1 MTLRLAQLLFIFFVS
16 ENIFGQFIINGS
28 ALHSGDGNYLLTPA
42 QGAKAGSIWY
52 EEKISLEESFELNF
66 ELYFGTKDNGADG
79 ITFCLQP
86 LGNNVGVPG
95 GGLGVQGVQPSFFVE
110 FDTYI
115 NGGDPSYDHLALQ
128 KNGNVQNNGTNNL
141 FPATHIKAGQNNVEN
156 GQWYPMRAIWNATT
170 KRFQLFVDCNLR
182 IDYTG
187 DIVQEIFGGD
197 PMVFWGFTAST
208 GGANN
213 EHRVRNVRS
222 TLLKIDDESICRGE
236 GVQIQIPATNSSF
249 SWSPTTGI
257 DNLNSLTPTFT
268 PAQTTEYI
276 ISYDGFC
283 NTQLNDTILIVVD
296 NCGCEDFDLDGVC
309 DDIDLDDD
317 NDGILDV
324 NECMNSDFH
333 WSAPPQIN
341 GNTAIGVI
349 NGIQYTYTSSIN
361 IETTSGIFA
370 YNRFPLEFNIPNTT
384 VIKNRFQS
392 NNTITFNEPVLNP
405 TLMFSSIGGG
415 PSVPIKFSNPIEVLF
430 QDGPVTIDSPN
441 QITGKEG
448 YVVLRMNGTFTE
460 ISFDYLADENYVN
473 FTFGADFATFCD
485 TDGDGKEDYLD
496 GDSDGDGC
504 FDALEGGGGF
514 ELGDLLGESLSGGVD
529 ENGVPILAN
538 GGHSVGSSSDETS
551 VAEVCIPCNDTDQ
564 DGVCDDIDLDDD
576 NDGILDD
583 IECPTAQVSTTFE
596 TSNGA
601 TTTFNAPAADKGF
614 QFNVYQ
620 LDNSFNLNVNGVD
633 LVPGEIQCQGTGSTG
648 ESQLVFLSDN
658 SGYGQAGND
667 NIWVIQGT
675 KASPVIQLNIDKDG
689 VVSFLGKRN
698 TGAVLEPMRLRL
710 GQPQPQNLTW
720 NVNGANVVV
729 LSQRVSGPT
738 NISGEGFGII
748 TCSEDTD
755 GDGVLNYLDTD
766 SDGDGCF
773 DALEGG
779 DSFEEADL
787 SGEVL
792 IGGVDANGVPI
803 IANGGQDKGASANS
817 NVVSS
822 VCKEPLCGGDIN
834 FNLWNQSGLKSEG
847 NWVVASDGK
856 SVNQTIN
863 GAPTFFIGEKDYL
876 NVNFSGKMRTDNGDD
891 DWIGMVFG
899 FQSLELKE
907 NYPITL
913 KTYVFSWKQ
922 RNQGSWEEGFSLYEV
937 NGTFNSRSELENA
950 FRNPSSGSG
959 FLASEF
965 GNNLG
970 YQTGQDYEISIS
982 YTSTKITVYVNGVLV
997 LEKNGCFDPGKI
1009 GFFNDS
1015 QPNVTY
1021 SDFKYQF
1028 VGNIDISK
1036 DTLCLGD
1043 EVEVAVYDGPSCGS
1057 ENYYPQGTLFEWDL
1071 RDGTL
1076 SNQNKF
1082 IYEYLDTG
1090 AYDIRLV
1097 VSDGIGCSDTTY
1109 SKLYVSDYP
1118 TKSLPIDTTVCL
1130 GDHFLLD
1137 ARNDGS
1143 DYLWNIGQTT
1153 QSIEVTNSG
1162 EYSVEIVNWGKCIT
1176 KDTTSIVFDSV
1187 PIVDLGDDVQIC
1199 QGNSVSLDAHNSGL
1213 DFLWNTGDTNQK
1225 MEVFSSGIFGVEAI
1239 NSNGC
1244 IGSDSVFVNINPLPI
1259 VRLGNDTV
1267 LCSGQIY
1274 LLNAENQGA
1283 NYLWSSGESSQTISV
1298 SEVGGYVVVVTDDK
1312 GCSSSDTVEVSFNEL
1327 PEVYLGEDTTICEY
1341 QSIILNA
1348 QNEGLYFSWNDGS
1361 ELQSIEVSDDGLYA
1375 VEVRDS
1381 IGCLGTG
1388 EIYITKEIL
1397 PDPFLKK
1404 EYQICEGTSVFL
1416 TPDPGYE
1423 SYQIFWKNNMQA
1435 FTIEAFE
1442 TGEYISYMQSAHCKD
1457 TFVVNVEKI
1466 DTPDAKIVDLRGEDK
1481 YCFDLESTT
1490 LKVFSSHS
1498 NLDYDWNGLS
1508 RDDELEIN
1516 DQGIYRVDVS
1526 NHFCT
1531 SSYSHSIKE
1540 YCKGKLYLPNSFTPN
1555 NDGLNDLFTPVI
1567 NEYITNYNFRI
1578 YNRWGEL
1585 IFKTNQISEGWDG
1598 RVNREIAEIDAYV
1611 YKISYQYLSEIG
1623 GTRNESLVGTVL
1635 LMR

>member
-1 MTLRLAQLLFIFFVS
+1 MTLRLTYLIFLIFLS
-16 ENIFGQFIINGS
+16 ENLFGQFIINGS
-28 ALHSGDGNYLLTPA
+28 ALHSGNGDYLLTPA

-86 LGNNVGVPG
+86 LSNNVGVSG

-110 FDTYI
+110 FDTYR

-128 KNGNVQNNGTNNL
+128 KNGNVQNNGNNNL
-141 FPATHIKAGQNNVEN
+141 FAATHIKAGQNNVEN
-156 GQWYPMRAIWNATT
+156 GQWYPMRAIWDAAT
-170 KRFQLFVDCNLR
+170 KRFQLFVDCNMR

-187 DIVQEIFGGD
+187 DIVNEIFNGD

-222 TLLKIDDESICRGE
+222 TLLDIDDKTTCRGE
-236 GVQIQIPATNSSF
+236 GVQLQIPATSSSF
-249 SWSPTTGI
+249 SWNPTTGI
-257 DNLNSLTPTFT
+257 DDVNSLTPTFT

-317 NDGILDV
+317 NDGILD
-324 NECMNSDFH
+324 
-333 WSAPPQIN
+333 
-341 GNTAIGVI
+341 
-349 NGIQYTYTSSIN
+349 
-361 IETTSGIFA
+361 
-370 YNRFPLEFNIPNTT
+370 
-384 VIKNRFQS
+384 
-392 NNTITFNEPVLNP
+392 
-405 TLMFSSIGGG
+405 
-415 PSVPIKFSNPIEVLF
+415 
-430 QDGPVTIDSPN
+430 
-441 QITGKEG
+441 
-448 YVVLRMNGTFTE
+448 
-460 ISFDYLADENYVN
+460 
-473 FTFGADFATFCD
+473 
-485 TDGDGKEDYLD
+485 
-496 GDSDGDGC
+496 
-504 FDALEGGGGF
+504 
-514 ELGDLLGESLSGGVD
+514 
-529 ENGVPILAN
+529 
-538 GGHSVGSSSDETS
+538 
-551 VAEVCIPCNDTDQ
+551 
-564 DGVCDDIDLDDD
+564 
-576 NDGILDD
+576 D

-614 QFNVYQ
+614 QFNIYQ

-667 NIWVIQGT
+667 NIWLIQGT

-738 NISGEGFGII
+738 NISGEGFGVI

-803 IANGGQDKGASANS
+803 IANGGQDKGSSANS
-817 NVVSS
+817 NVASS

-1097 VSDGIGCSDTTY
+1097 VSDGIGCSDTSY
-1109 SKLYVSDYP
+1109 RKLYVSDYP

-1137 ARNDGS
+1137 AQNDGS
-1143 DYLWNIGQTT
+1143 DYLWNMGQTT

-1187 PIVDLGDDVQIC
+1187 PVVDLGDDIQIC
-1199 QGNSVSLDAHNSGL
+1199 QGNSVSLDAQNSEL
-1213 DFLWNTGDTNQK
+1213 DFLWNTGDTSQEI
-1225 MEVFSSGIFGVEAI
+1225 EVFSSGIFGVEAI

-1244 IGSDSVFVNINPLPI
+1244 IGSDSILVKINPLPI

-1298 SEVGGYVVVVTDDK
+1298 SEVGEYIVFVTDDN
-1312 GCSSSDTVEVSFNEL
+1312 GCSSSDTVEVAFNEL

-1361 ELQSIEVSDDGLYA
+1361 ELQSIEVSDNGLYA

-1404 EYQICEGTSVFL
+1404 EYQICEGTSIFL

-1423 SYQIFWKNNMQA
+1423 SYQIFWENNMQSSK
-1435 FTIEAFE
+1435 IEAFE
-1442 TGEYISYMQSAHCKD
+1442 TGEYISYIQSLHCKD
-1457 TFVVNVEKI
+1457 TFVVKVEKI
-1466 DTPDAKIVDLRGEDK
+1466 DTPDAEIVDLRGEDK
-1481 YCFDLESTT
+1481 YCFDLESTI
-1490 LKVFSSHS
+1490 LKVYSSES

-1508 RDDELEIN
+1508 RDEDLEIIEEGTYQVYVTN
-1516 DQGIYRVDVS
+1516 DY
-1526 NHFCT
+1526 CK
-1531 SSYSHSIKE
+1531 SSYEYSIKE
-1540 YCKGKLYLPNSFTPN
+1540 YCEGKLYLPNSFTPN
-1555 NDGLNDLFTPVI
+1555 NDGLNDYFTPVI
-1567 NEYITNYNFRI
+1567 NEYITNYDFRI

-1585 IFKTNQISEGWDG
+1585 IFQTTQMNQGWDG
-1598 RVNREIAEIDAYV
+1598 RVNSQIAEIDAYV
-1611 YKISYQYLSEIG
+1611 YKIRYQYLSETG
-1623 GTRNESLVGTVL
+1623 GAKNESLVGTVL

>member
-86 LGNNVGVPG
+86 LNNNVGVSG

-110 FDTYI
+110 FDTYR

-222 TLLKIDDESICRGE
+222 TLLKIADETICRGE
-236 GVQIQIPATNSSF
+236 GIQLQVPATNSSF

-257 DNLNSLTPTFT
+257 DNVNSLTPTFT
-268 PAQTTEYI
+268 PTQTTEYI
-276 ISYDGFC
+276 ISYDGFY

-296 NCGCEDFDLDGVC
+296 NCGCEDFDL
-309 DDIDLDDD
+309 
-317 NDGILDV
+317 
-324 NECMNSDFH
+324 
-333 WSAPPQIN
+333 
-341 GNTAIGVI
+341 
-349 NGIQYTYTSSIN
+349 
-361 IETTSGIFA
+361 
-370 YNRFPLEFNIPNTT
+370 
-384 VIKNRFQS
+384 
-392 NNTITFNEPVLNP
+392 
-405 TLMFSSIGGG
+405 
-415 PSVPIKFSNPIEVLF
+415 
-430 QDGPVTIDSPN
+430 
-441 QITGKEG
+441 
-448 YVVLRMNGTFTE
+448 
-460 ISFDYLADENYVN
+460 
-473 FTFGADFATFCD
+473 
-485 TDGDGKEDYLD
+485 
-496 GDSDGDGC
+496 
-504 FDALEGGGGF
+504 
-514 ELGDLLGESLSGGVD
+514 
-529 ENGVPILAN
+529 
-538 GGHSVGSSSDETS
+538 
-551 VAEVCIPCNDTDQ
+551 

-614 QFNVYQ
+614 QFNIYQ

-803 IANGGQDKGASANS
+803 IANGGQDKGSSANS

-1082 IYEYLDTG
+1082 IYEYMDTG

-1097 VSDGIGCSDTTY
+1097 VSDGIGCSDTSY
-1109 SKLYVSDYP
+1109 RKLYVSDYP

-1137 ARNDGS
+1137 AQNDGS
-1143 DYLWNIGQTT
+1143 DYLWNMGQTT

-1187 PIVDLGDDVQIC
+1187 PVVDLGDDIQIC
-1199 QGNSVSLDAHNSGL
+1199 QGNSVSLDAQNSEL
-1213 DFLWNTGDTNQK
+1213 DFLWNTGDTSQEI
-1225 MEVFSSGIFGVEAI
+1225 EVFSSGIFGVEAI

-1244 IGSDSVFVNINPLPI
+1244 IGSDSILVKVNPLPM
-1259 VRLGNDTV
+1259 VRLGNDSV

-1274 LLNAENQGA
+1274 SLNAENQGA
-1283 NYLWSSGESSQTISV
+1283 NYLWNSGESSQTISV
-1298 SEVGGYVVVVTDDK
+1298 SKGGVYVVVVTDDK
-1312 GCSSSDTVEVSFNEL
+1312 GCSSSDTVKLDFNEL
-1327 PEVYLGEDTTICEY
+1327 PEIYLGKDTTICEY
-1341 QSIILNA
+1341 QSIVLNA
-1348 QNEGLYFSWNDGS
+1348 QNEGLHFSWNDGS

-1381 IGCLGTG
+1381 IGCLGTD
-1388 EIYITKEIL
+1388 EIYITKEVL
-1397 PDPFLKK
+1397 PDPFVEKA
-1404 EYQICEGTSVFL
+1404 YQICEGTSVFL

-1423 SYQIFWKNNMQA
+1423 SYQIFWENNMQSS
-1435 FTIEAFE
+1435 TIEAFE

-1466 DTPDAKIVDLRGEDK
+1466 DTPDAFAIL
-1481 YCFDLESTT
+1481 L
-1490 LKVFSSHS
+1490 
-1498 NLDYDWNGLS
+1498 
-1508 RDDELEIN
+1508 
-1516 DQGIYRVDVS
+1516 YRV
-1526 NHFCT
+1526 
-1531 SSYSHSIKE
+1531 
-1540 YCKGKLYLPNSFTPN
+1540 
-1555 NDGLNDLFTPVI
+1555 
-1567 NEYITNYNFRI
+1567 
-1578 YNRWGEL
+1578 
-1585 IFKTNQISEGWDG
+1585 
-1598 RVNREIAEIDAYV
+1598 
-1611 YKISYQYLSEIG
+1611 
-1623 GTRNESLVGTVL
+1623 
-1635 LMR
+1635 

>member
-52 EEKISLEESFELNF
+52 EEKISLGESFELNF

-86 LGNNVGVPG
+86 LNNNVGVSG

-110 FDTYI
+110 FDTYR

-128 KNGNVQNNGTNNL
+128 KNGNVQNNSINNL

-187 DIVQEIFGGD
+187 DIVNEIFNGD

-222 TLLKIDDESICRGE
+222 TLLKIDDETICRGE
-236 GVQIQIPATNSSF
+236 GVQLQVPATNSSF

-257 DNLNSLTPTFT
+257 DNVNSLTPTFT
-268 PAQTTEYI
+268 PTQTTEYI

-309 DDIDLDDD
+309 D
-317 NDGILDV
+317 V
-324 NECMNSDFH
+324 
-333 WSAPPQIN
+333 
-341 GNTAIGVI
+341 
-349 NGIQYTYTSSIN
+349 
-361 IETTSGIFA
+361 
-370 YNRFPLEFNIPNTT
+370 
-384 VIKNRFQS
+384 
-392 NNTITFNEPVLNP
+392 
-405 TLMFSSIGGG
+405 
-415 PSVPIKFSNPIEVLF
+415 
-430 QDGPVTIDSPN
+430 
-441 QITGKEG
+441 
-448 YVVLRMNGTFTE
+448 
-460 ISFDYLADENYVN
+460 
-473 FTFGADFATFCD
+473 
-485 TDGDGKEDYLD
+485 
-496 GDSDGDGC
+496 
-504 FDALEGGGGF
+504 
-514 ELGDLLGESLSGGVD
+514 
-529 ENGVPILAN
+529 
-538 GGHSVGSSSDETS
+538 
-551 VAEVCIPCNDTDQ
+551 
-564 DGVCDDIDLDDD
+564 IDLDDD

-583 IECPTAQVSTTFE
+583 IECPVAQVSTTFE

-614 QFNVYQ
+614 QFNIYQ

-633 LVPGEIQCQGTGSTG
+633 LVPGEIQCQGTGSAG

-689 VVSFLGKRN
+689 AVSFLGKRN
-698 TGAVLEPMRLRL
+698 TGAVLETMRLRL

-720 NVNGANVVV
+720 NVNGSNVVV

-803 IANGGQDKGASANS
+803 IANGGQDKGSSANS

-847 NWVVASDGK
+847 NWIVASDGK

-863 GAPTFFIGEKDYL
+863 GAPTFFIGEKNYL

-922 RNQGSWEEGFSLYEV
+922 RNQGSWQEGFSLYEV

-950 FRNPSSGSG
+950 FRSPSSGSG

-1097 VSDGIGCSDTTY
+1097 VSDGIGCSDTSY
-1109 SKLYVSDYP
+1109 RKLYVSDYP

-1137 ARNDGS
+1137 ARNGGS
-1143 DYLWNIGQTT
+1143 DYLWNMGKTT

-1187 PIVDLGDDVQIC
+1187 PIVDLGDDIQIC
-1199 QGNSVSLDAHNSGL
+1199 QGNSVSLDAQNSEL
-1213 DFLWNTGDTNQK
+1213 DFLWNTGDTSQE
-1225 MEVFSSGIFGVEAI
+1225 MEVFSSGIFGVEVI

-1244 IGSDSVFVNINPLPI
+1244 IGSDSILVKVNPLPI
-1259 VRLGNDTV
+1259 VRLGNDSV

-1283 NYLWSSGESSQTISV
+1283 NYLWNSGESSQTISV
-1298 SEVGGYVVVVTDDK
+1298 SKGGGYVVVVTDDK
-1312 GCSSSDTVEVSFNEL
+1312 GCSSSDTVKLDFNEL
-1327 PEVYLGEDTTICEY
+1327 PEIYLGKDTTICEY
-1341 QSIILNA
+1341 QSIVLNA
-1348 QNEGLYFSWNDGS
+1348 QNEGLHFSWNDGS

-1381 IGCLGTG
+1381 IGCLGTD

-1404 EYQICEGTSVFL
+1404 AYQICEGTSVFL

-1423 SYQIFWKNNMQA
+1423 SYQIFWKNNMQSS
-1435 FTIEAFE
+1435 TIEAFE

-1490 LKVFSSHS
+1490 LKVFSSYS

-1508 RDDELEIN
+1508 RDEELEIN
-1516 DQGIYRVDVS
+1516 DEGIYRVDVS

-1531 SSYSHSIKE
+1531 SSYSHSIEE

-1611 YKISYQYLSEIG
+1611 YKISYQYLSETG